1 MCKDDVTDNFHQ
13 VEGRRV
19 IDTLVSR
26 ISLSSQLCIVTLAL
40 LETLVSLHL
49 EDVMLTLVFQ
59 HLLPCTFLLPNHR

>member
-1 MCKDDVTDNFHQ
+1 MAEKITDFSHQ
-13 VEGRRV
+13 VEGRRM

-49 EDVMLTLVFQ
+49 EDVMLNLVFQ
-59 HLLPCTFLLPNHR
+59 HLLPGLQRKN